1 MYTGENEIVIENQGI
16 GYRIYIPL
24 SVLEELPSVGEPVT
38 IHTYLNVRE
47 DAMQL
52 FGFLSREDLEMFELL
67 ITVNGIGP
75 KAALGIL
82 SSMSAGDIR
91 FAIISEDAKTIAKAP
106 GIGAKTA
113 NKLILELKDKIDLEE
128 MIAGEGSNM
137 GSIGIPSAAAS
148 VNSQNIQDAIE
159 ALVVLGYPKT
169 EAAKAV
175 RAVENAAER
184 DVEELLKESLK
195 HI

>member
-113 NKLILELKDKIDLEE
+113 NKLILELKDKI
-128 MIAGEGSNM
+128 AGESM
-137 GSIGIPSAAAS
+137 GLLS
-148 VNSQNIQDAIE
+148 E
-159 ALVVLGYPKT
+159 TALVVLGYPKT